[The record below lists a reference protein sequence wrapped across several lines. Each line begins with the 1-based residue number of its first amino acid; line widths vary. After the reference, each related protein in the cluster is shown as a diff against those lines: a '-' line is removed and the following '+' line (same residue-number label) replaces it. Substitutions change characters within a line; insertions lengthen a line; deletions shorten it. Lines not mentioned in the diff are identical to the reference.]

1 MLADRFDLSRLVLNG
16 HRTPMETIRHSAPLW
31 RWSGGNGVSWF
42 FIAIDGE
49 AGEILSAT
57 RLMRQIETGIA
68 RGFGSL
74 RVSARIGESCWNTS
88 VFPQK
93 EGGWLLPVMAAIRRS
108 EGIGEGDVVEITLE
122 Y

>member
-1 MLADRFDLSRLVLNG
+1 
-16 HRTPMETIRHSAPLW
+16 METIRHSAPLW

-57 RLMRQIETGIA
+57 RLMRRLESGSS
-68 RGFGSL
+68 RGFGMIKVHATVGDS
-74 RVSARIGESCWNTS
+74 RWSTS

-93 EGGWLLPVMAAIRRS
+93 EGGWLLPVKAAIRRT
-108 EGIGEGDVVEITLE
+108 EGIGEGDMVELVLE
-122 Y
+122 F